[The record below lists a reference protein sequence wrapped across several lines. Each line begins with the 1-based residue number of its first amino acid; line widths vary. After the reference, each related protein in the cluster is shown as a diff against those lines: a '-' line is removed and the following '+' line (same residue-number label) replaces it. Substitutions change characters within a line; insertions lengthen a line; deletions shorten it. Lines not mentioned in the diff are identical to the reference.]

1 MKQDLLYD
9 PSVFRVGCDYQII
22 FRTKT
27 KGLGWVE
34 IDGARYTDEECGLLK
49 YGTVHK
55 ISVPGAALD
64 EKKKYTVVFIEY
76 KEKPPYFPKGVETVP
91 RGIQLYSMRGR
102 GFHTVPVRRHARCGY
117 NSSRSL
123 QKIRRIK
130 GRTRRG
136 CDSIKRRHKRLLRH
150 GGML

>member
-55 ISVPGAALD
+55 ISVPGAAATST
-64 EKKKYTVVFIEY
+64 EA
-76 KEKPPYFPKGVETVP
+76 
-91 RGIQLYSMRGR
+91 R
-102 GFHTVPVRRHARCGY
+102 VRFLRRRCA
-117 NSSRSL
+117 S
-123 QKIRRIK
+123 
-130 GRTRRG
+130 
-136 CDSIKRRHKRLLRH
+136 
-150 GGML
+150 

>member
-55 ISVPGAALD
+55 ISVPGVALD

-76 KEKPPYFPKGVETVP
+76 KEKPPYFPKGVETV
-91 RGIQLYSMRGR
+91 REEYSFIPCEGED
-102 GFHTVPVRRHARCGY
+102 FTLFQFAD
-117 NSSRSL
+117 
-123 QKIRRIK
+123 
-130 GRTRRG
+130 T
-136 CDSIKRRHKRLLRH
+136 H
-150 GGML
+150 GAVITPLEAYRKFV

>member
-49 YGTVHK
+49 YGPLCTW
-55 ISVPGAALD
+55 IL
-64 EKKKYTVVFIEY
+64 T
-76 KEKPPYFPKGVETVP
+76 P
-91 RGIQLYSMRGR
+91 RGGHRLVG
-102 GFHTVPVRRHARCGY
+102 
-117 NSSRSL
+117 SL
-123 QKIRRIK
+123 TGVVASKSVTEASQGALSTNGNRAQSAIA
-130 GRTRRG
+130 
-136 CDSIKRRHKRLLRH
+136 
-150 GGML
+150 

>member
-49 YGTVHK
+49 YGTVH
-55 ISVPGAALD
+55 
-64 EKKKYTVVFIEY
+64 
-76 KEKPPYFPKGVETVP
+76 
-91 RGIQLYSMRGR
+91 
-102 GFHTVPVRRHARCGY
+102 
-117 NSSRSL
+117 
-123 QKIRRIK
+123 
-130 GRTRRG
+130 
-136 CDSIKRRHKRLLRH
+136 
-150 GGML
+150 